1 MRSYHIY
8 LIKDNIAKHYFGQE
22 EKLFQL
28 FKDFRSARDKHMK
41 EVLYRQIRFV
51 SHQLDAGKFKTLLQ
65 TACKLMTDYTYEDP
79 IHYLKSK
86 RPFSEATLELQGR
99 ELKMTSQGTSD
110 MEVTFFEILR
120 KLDGH
125 FLAVNFQARQ
135 CAWLNPIKN
144 ADFLQSKVDLIS
156 RDSVH

>member
-8 LIKDNIAKHYFGQE
+8 LIKDSISEHYFGKE
-22 EKLFQL
+22 EKLFRL
-28 FKDFRSARDKHMK
+28 FKDCRSAQDKHLK
-41 EVLYRQIRFV
+41 EVMYRQVCYISHHLDVRRFGM
-51 SHQLDAGKFKTLLQ
+51 QLQ
-65 TACKLMTDYTYEDP
+65 TACSFMPEYTYEDP
-79 IHYLKSK
+79 IHYLKSR
-86 RPFSEATLELQGR
+86 RPYSEAVLELRDR
-99 ELKMTSQGTSD
+99 ELKMTAQGTSD
-110 MEVTFFEILR
+110 MEVTFFEVLR

-125 FLAVNFQARQ
+125 FLAIDFQRRQ